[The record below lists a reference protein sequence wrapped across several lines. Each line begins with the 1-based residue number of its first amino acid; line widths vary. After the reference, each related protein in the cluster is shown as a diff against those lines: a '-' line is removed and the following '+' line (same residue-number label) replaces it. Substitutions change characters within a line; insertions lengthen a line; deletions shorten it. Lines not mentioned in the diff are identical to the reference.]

1 MSIQKETASS
11 YLVAGLSVLPAKK
24 SKKRPAIGSWKTW
37 SKRLPTEIE
46 VDAWFSNP
54 HEGVCLVAGS
64 VSGNLECIDFD
75 YQGEAFGAWKEK
87 IPAALFASLVIE
99 STPSGGKHVVY
110 RSEGLVEGNQKL
122 AQGVRDGKLTTLI
135 ETRGEGGLF
144 LCAPT
149 PGYALEQGEYTHLA
163 ILSKEARNLLLEA
176 ARSLNEQVAAPVQ
189 ESACGG
195 ALGVPAASSEF
206 ITRPGDD
213 FCARGDIRPIL
224 VRHGWKLC
232 GHASDGNEHWARPG
246 KNPREGNSA
255 TLKDGIFFVFSSN
268 AAPFEPNRGYSA
280 FQVYALLEHNN
291 DFTAASAALFQAGY
305 GQATDPLA
313 DVDLDGILE
322 DKCIKEVEAN
332 NPEDRFLDPGP
343 IPDELYD
350 VPGFISELM
359 GYTLRT
365 AYYPN
370 RALAF
375 AGALA
380 LLGHLAGR
388 KFMDEMGTRPNLYIL
403 SLAASGTGKQHP
415 RDVNNALAAIKGF
428 AAEMGDYFAS
438 GEGLEDSFLTSPS
451 MFYQVD
457 EADTL
462 FNSVRL
468 KDPRAEM
475 LNSMLLRFYSESSG
489 SHNMRKKALQKNQRQ
504 ISTTIYNP
512 HLTFLGT
519 AVPRFFYSS
528 LSERVMANGLLARC
542 LVFEAGRRGT
552 ANRDVH
558 SEEFPERVIKDVTML
573 LEIGREN
580 AIYGEFPQP
589 RVVPIL
595 PDAKA
600 RLFEINDEAEEYYAK
615 YESLGNECAL
625 ALWARAMEKVH
636 KLSLVRALSQS
647 VIYPKIRIEDVDWAK
662 RLVFHATQ
670 RMLFQSG
677 LYTYDSE
684 FERKAKKVIQR
695 LKEKGGRLSYRDI
708 LRSISMEKEEMK
720 KLLETLLTRG
730 DILQESGP
738 KGGVVFVLN

>member
-11 YLVAGLSVLPAKK
+11 YLAAGLSVLPAKK
-24 SKKRPAIGSWKTW
+24 SQKRPAIGLWKTW

-46 VDAWFSNP
+46 VDAWFSNSQ
-54 HEGVCLVAGS
+54 EGVCLVAGE

-75 YQGEAFGAWKEK
+75 CQGEAFGAWKEK
-87 IPAALFASLVIE
+87 IPAELFASLVIE

-110 RSEGLVEGNQKL
+110 RSEDAVEGNQKL
-122 AQGVRDGKLTTLI
+122 AQGVRDGKLATLI

-149 PGYALEQGEYTHLA
+149 PGYILEQGEYTHLA
-163 ILSKEARNLLLEA
+163 VLSGEARNLLLGA
-176 ARSLNEQVAAPVQ
+176 ARSLNEHEDGTVRKGV
-189 ESACGG
+189 SG
-195 ALGVPAASSEF
+195 AFEVSCV
-206 ITRPGDD
+206 RPGDD

-224 VRHGWKLC
+224 AKHGWVYVKS
-232 GHASDGNEHWARPG
+232 AADGNEHWVRPG
-246 KNPREGNSA
+246 KDAQEGISA
-255 TLKDGIFFVFSSN
+255 TLKDGLFYVFSSN
-268 AAPFEPNRGYSA
+268 AAPFEANRAYNQ
-280 FQVYALLEHNN
+280 FQVFALLECGNN
-291 DFTAASAALFQAGY
+291 FSAASAALFEQGY
-305 GQATDPLA
+305 GERGSFSE
-313 DVDLDGILE
+313 DVDLDCILE
-322 DKCIKEVEAN
+322 DACIKEVEAN

-380 LLGHLAGR
+380 LLGHLVGR

-415 RDVNNALAAIKGF
+415 RDVNNALAAMKGF

-475 LNSMLLRFYSESSG
+475 LNSMLLRFYSESSS
-489 SHNMRKKALQKNQRQ
+489 SHNMRKKAWQRNQRMVA
-504 ISTTIYNP
+504 TTIYNP

-519 AVPRFFYSS
+519 AVPRFFYSA

-542 LVFEAGRRGT
+542 LVFEAGRRGKV
-552 ANRDVH
+552 NREV
-558 SEEFPERVIKDVTML
+558 SVEGVPNRVLVNIETL
-573 LEIGREN
+573 LEIGRTNEMYN
-580 AIYGEFPQP
+580 EFPQP
-589 RVVPIL
+589 EVVPIL

-647 VIYPKIRIEDVDWAK
+647 VNYPKIRIEDVDWAK